1 VALINDVSVLIAED
15 EKELREHVVEYL
27 QLFFETVYTAS
38 NGEEAIDVYLKKR
51 PDIIITDI
59 NMPEL
64 DGLSMI
70 ERIRKVD
77 STTKIVVLSAHS
89 EQEKLF
95 KAIKLNL
102 AEYLTKPVESAR
114 LKELLLKLA
123 DEIRNRDH
131 ILRLGSGYS
140 FNTMSGVL
148 MLHNE
153 NIKLTP
159 REVRLLELLCKSA
172 NHSVSNEKIFRVLY
186 EEQADK
192 KFSVNAIT
200 SLIKRI
206 RTKLPENCISNHY
219 GMGYMIHTET

>member
-1 VALINDVSVLIAED
+1 VPLINDISVLIAED

-27 QLFFETVYTAS
+27 QLFFETVYAAS
-38 NGEEAIDVYLKKR
+38 NGEEAIDFYLKKR

-64 DGLSMI
+64 DGLSMV

-77 STTKIVVLSAHS
+77 TSTKIVILSAHS

-102 AEYLTKPVESAR
+102 VEYLTKPVESAK

-131 ILRLGSGYS
+131 ILRLGSGYI
-140 FNTMSGVL
+140 FNSLSGTL
-148 MLHNE
+148 MFYKE

-159 REVRLLELLCKSA
+159 REARLLELLCKSA
-172 NHSVSNEKIFRVLY
+172 NHSVSNEEIFGVLY
-186 EEQADK
+186 EEQPGK

-219 GMGYMIHTET
+219 GMGYMIHTEI